1 MEKTMKRI
9 YKSPTSELVELKLNV
24 IMQDNASV
32 LTPGGG
38 GDYDFGDG
46 DYQDANK
53 YEGNWSDIWKNMD

>member
-1 MEKTMKRI
+1 MKRI

-32 LTPGGG
+32 QTPG
-38 GDYDFGDG
+38 DDFGDG
-46 DYQDANK
+46 DYQEGNK

>member
-32 LTPGGG
+32 QTPGDG
-38 GDYDFGDG
+38 FGDD